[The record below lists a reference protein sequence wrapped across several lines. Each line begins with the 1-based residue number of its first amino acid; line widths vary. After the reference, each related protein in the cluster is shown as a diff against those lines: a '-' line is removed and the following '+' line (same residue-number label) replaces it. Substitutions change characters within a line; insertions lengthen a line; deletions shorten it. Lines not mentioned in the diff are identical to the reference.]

1 MRQSTLFK
9 FVLGLA
15 AVALFTVL
23 FIRSARNTG
32 AEPYAIEQAQLR
44 GWTIALDPAPDASG
58 VVLALWPPSELA
70 PPLFRQVF
78 SRSGLSLRGP
88 NPAAMPLVLKAEFD
102 RAGIGRAVP
111 PEALEQ
117 LARENGLDSMPPTP
131 TCLAHRRLSEPG
143 STREVFFMRFEFPPF
158 AALRRAIAARLDAA
172 AGFDHAGL
180 SPVVII
186 AATDGNFGRWL
197 PLEGDATEDCVA
209 PIAVQE

>member
-1 MRQSTLFK
+1 MRQSTFFK

-15 AVALFTVL
+15 AVALFAVL

-32 AEPYAIEQAQLR
+32 AEPYAIERAQLR
-44 GWTIALDPAPDASG
+44 GWTIALDPAPDVSG

-102 RAGIGRAVP
+102 RAGRAMP

-117 LARENGLDSMPPTP
+117 LARENGLDSAQPTP
-131 TCLAHRRLSEPG
+131 TCLAHRRVSEPG
-143 STREVFFMRFEFPPF
+143 STREVFFVRFEFPPF

-172 AGFDHAGL
+172 AAFDHAPGL

-197 PLEGDATEDCVA
+197 PLEGDATEDCIA